1 MNYIHTA
8 LNIIQKLYNDGYHEA
23 VYETRHKLYIK
34 LLNEIANGNCDN
46 PKESAKQALHLE
58 DKKSHYIDSFLNP
71 ISET

>member
-34 LLNEIANGNCDN
+34 LLQDIATDKCDN
-46 PKESAKQALHLE
+46 PKESAKMALQLE
-58 DKKSHYIDSFLNP
+58 DKKFHYIQ
-71 ISET
+71 